1 MNAMVNPA
9 TTQAEISMNGITS
22 PRQCVRAII
31 SERVQKLLSRE
42 EATRIDTDVEALHDM
57 RVASRRLREAF
68 EIFDFCFPQKI
79 YQKLYRRIKQVTRA
93 LGEVRNADVA
103 IFYFK
108 SLSATTDDILV
119 QVALEDILRRLA
131 RIRRQ
136 ARLYLMKGL
145 DESRVSQLPAELAN
159 VFLRVENVPVRY
171 QRGPRQSIVLARR
184 QLSQRV
190 RDFFSARAAVTGEND
205 EVNLHKVRISIK
217 KLRYAIETLGY
228 AVGEAVTGNL
238 KELKQLQEALG
249 ELHDRDVFAGIV
261 RGRLVKLQSRLHA
274 TLLCN
279 GLQAVL
285 NMILNER
292 SVYFRE
298 YQSFVANYSPQEW
311 RMRFVPPANVS
322 PRLSKAKM
330 RQALPAKINSQPVV
344 SDVSDTIRE

>member
-1 MNAMVNPA
+1 MNAAVNPA
-9 TTQAEISMNGITS
+9 TNGTAMPMNGVTQ
-22 PRQCVRAII
+22 PRQCVRTVIG
-31 SERVQKLLSRE
+31 ERVQKLLSHE
-42 EATRIDTDVEALHDM
+42 EGTRKDTDVEALHDM

-68 EIFDFCFPQKI
+68 EIFDFCFPQKS
-79 YQKLYRRIKQVTRA
+79 YQKLYRRIKLVTRA

-103 IFYFK
+103 IMYYK

-136 ARLYLMKGL
+136 ARLQLTKGL

-159 VFLRVENVPVRY
+159 VFVRVENLPVRY

-190 RDFFSARAAVTGEND
+190 RDFFSARAAVAGEND

-217 KLRYAIETLGY
+217 KLRYAIETLY
-228 AVGEAVTGNL
+228 YTVGEAVTGNL
-238 KELKQLQEALG
+238 KELKLLQEALG

-261 RGRLVKLQSRLHA
+261 RGRLVKLQSRPHA

-298 YQSFVANYSPQEW
+298 YQTLAAKYSPHEW
-311 RMRFVPPANVS
+311 RTRFVPPANVL
-322 PRLSKAKM
+322 PRLSKAK
-330 RQALPAKINSQPVV
+330 QTTVEPK
-344 SDVSDTIRE
+344 TIS